1 MVKNLPANE
10 GDVSL
15 TSGLGTSP
23 GEGNDNP
30 LQYSCLGNS
39 MDRGTW
45 RATVR
50 GVARVKQNLA
60 TKQQQKQPAL
70 YRKGNSYSLIA
81 HMRLQ
86 PKYNA
91 QFLLYLKAY
100 ML

>member
-1 MVKNLPANE
+1 
-10 GDVSL
+10 
-15 TSGLGTSP
+15 
-23 GEGNDNP
+23 
-30 LQYSCLGNS
+30 

-70 YRKGNSYSLIA
+70 YRKRNSYSLIA

-86 PKYNA
+86 PKYKNNQHYIA
-91 QFLLYLKAY
+91 KGTVTL
-100 ML
+100 

>member
-1 MVKNLPANE
+1 MVKNLPANR
-10 GDVSL
+10 GGVSL
-15 TSGLGTSP
+15 TSGLGRSP

-45 RATVR
+45 QATVH
-50 GVARVKQNLA
+50 GVARIEQKLS
-60 TKQQQKQPAL
+60 TKQQQKQPAF
-70 YRKGNSYSLIA
+70 YRTGNSYSLIA
-81 HMRLQ
+81 HVRLQ

-100 ML
+100 MI